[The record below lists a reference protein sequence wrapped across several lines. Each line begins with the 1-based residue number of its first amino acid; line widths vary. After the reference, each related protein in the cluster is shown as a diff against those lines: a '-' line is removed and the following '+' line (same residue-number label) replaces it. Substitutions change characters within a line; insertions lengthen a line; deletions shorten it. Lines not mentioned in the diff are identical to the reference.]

1 MYFCAL
7 RPSGE
12 TIQKADLFGHI
23 ARLRETAGGSF
34 RSVLMGPFAAIV
46 ADRPGSRP
54 LVAHTR
60 AFAAAG
66 DVRLDNR
73 DEIASL
79 SERPLATDASD
90 LDIVIAAI
98 DAVGESCISRMIGDY
113 AFVLWDARAQKLVAV
128 RDAFGVKPLYHR
140 SAPGLQLFA
149 SRITPLHPSDEFDQ
163 EFIADFILGIN
174 AGTTRT
180 VWSEVDTVPA
190 GSIMRYRGTTASTTR
205 HWSAID
211 HARASSHGHA
221 HDADRFRE
229 LLTDAVRLGTAGES
243 GVWAQLSGGLDS
255 SSIVAIA
262 NGLGDS
268 GVNIDGTVT
277 VVDTLG
283 EGDERAYSDLV
294 LDQCGLPNKQI
305 EDFWAWRDIDTV
317 QVTDEPFQ
325 MYPFFARDARM
336 RDVVSEAGGRIML
349 SGMGSDHY
357 LVGTLDY
364 IGDMAAK
371 GHVRAALREVL
382 AWSMAERQSFWRMTH
397 REVIKPLLPF
407 GRNTLQ
413 TPPPP
418 SWLQPQFSKRCDQL
432 HATRITP
439 GNRFAARTATA
450 LGTLPGVLERWP
462 FNENIEM
469 RYPFLYRPLVEFSLG
484 LPVNE
489 RIRPGANKWILREAM
504 RGVVPEQIR
513 TRSSKGAIDAR
524 ILWSLTHESAR
535 IEKLLKN
542 PILGDLGCVDPIA
555 LRKAVEQARTGLHID
570 SVTLFSALSL
580 ETWLS
585 AQAGR
590 THAISSAARSA
601 A

>member
-23 ARLRETAGGSF
+23 ARLRETGGGSF

-46 ADRPGSRP
+46 AERPGSRP

-60 AFAAAG
+60 AFVAAG

-73 DEIASL
+73 AEIAAL
-79 SERPLATDASD
+79 SERPLAADASD

-98 DAVGESCISRMIGDY
+98 DAVGESCIGRIIGDY
-113 AFVLWDARAQKLVAV
+113 AFVLWDARAQKLLAV

-140 SAPGLQLFA
+140 SAPGLQLFS
-149 SRITPLHPSDEFDQ
+149 SRIAPLHPSNEFDQ

-174 AGTTRT
+174 VGTTRT

-205 HWSAID
+205 HWSALE
-211 HARASSHGHA
+211 HARASSSGDA

-229 LLTDAVRLGTAGES
+229 LLTEAVRLGAAGES

-262 NGLGDS
+262 KGLGDQ

-277 VVDTLG
+277 VVDSLG
-283 EGDERAYSDLV
+283 DGDERGYSDLV
-294 LDQCGLPNKQI
+294 VDQCGLPNHQI
-305 EDFWAWRDIDTV
+305 KDFWAWRDIDRV

-336 RDVVSEAGGRIML
+336 RDLVSGAGGRIML

-364 IGDMAAK
+364 ISDLAAK
-371 GHVRAALREVL
+371 GHVRTALREVL
-382 AWSMAERQSFWRMTH
+382 AWSMSERQSFWRLTH
-397 REVIKPLLPF
+397 QELIKPLLPF
-407 GRNTLQ
+407 GRNTVQ
-413 TPPPP
+413 APAPP
-418 SWLQPQFSKRCDQL
+418 SWLQPQFAKRCDQI
-432 HATRITP
+432 HATRVAP
-439 GNRFAARTATA
+439 GNRFATRTATA
-450 LGTLPGVLERWP
+450 LGSLPGVFERWP

-489 RIRPGANKWILREAM
+489 RIRPGTTKWILREAM
-504 RGVVPEQIR
+504 RGVVPEKIR
-513 TRSSKGAIDAR
+513 TRSSKGAFDAR
-524 ILWSLTHESAR
+524 ILWSLTHERAR
-535 IEKLLKN
+535 IESLLKS
-542 PILGDLGCVDPIA
+542 PILGDLGCIDPIA
-555 LRKAVEQARTGLHID
+555 FRKAVEGARTGIHVD

-585 AQAGR
+585 ARAGS
-590 THAISSAARSA
+590 TQGITAARSA

>member
-23 ARLRETAGGSF
+23 ARLRETSPGSF

-73 DEIASL
+73 AEIAAL
-79 SERPLATDASD
+79 SERPLPDDASD

-98 DAVGESCISRMIGDY
+98 NSVGESCISKMTGDY
-113 AFVLWDARAQKLVAV
+113 AFVLWDARAQKLLAV

-140 SAPGLQLFA
+140 STPGLQLFS
-149 SRITPLHPSDEFDQ
+149 SRIVPLHPADEFDQ

-174 AGTTRT
+174 VGTART
-180 VWSEVDTVPA
+180 VWSDVDTVPA

-205 HWSAID
+205 HWSALE
-211 HARASSHGHA
+211 HARATSEGDA

-229 LLTDAVRLGTAGES
+229 LLTDAVRLATAGEK

-262 NGLGDS
+262 DGLSD
-268 GVNIDGTVT
+268 VNIDGTVT
-277 VVDTLG
+277 VVDSMG
-283 EGDERAYSDLV
+283 EGDERTYSDMV
-294 LDQCGLPNKQI
+294 LDQCGLPNEQI
-305 EDFWAWRDIDTV
+305 RDFWAWRDIDSV

-336 RDVVSEAGGRIML
+336 RDIVSDAGGRIML

-364 IGDMAAK
+364 ISDMAAQ
-371 GHVRAALREVL
+371 GHVRSALREVL
-382 AWSMAERQSFWRMTH
+382 AWSMSERQSFWKMTH
-397 REVIKPLLPF
+397 RELIKPLLPF
-407 GRNTLQ
+407 GRNTVQ
-413 TPPPP
+413 TPAPP
-418 SWLQPQFSKRCDQL
+418 SWLQPQFSKRCEQI

-439 GNRFAARTATA
+439 GNRFATRAATA
-450 LGTLPGVLERWP
+450 LGSLPGVFERWP

-469 RYPFLYRPLVEFSLG
+469 RYPFLHRPLVEFSLG
-484 LPVNE
+484 LPVRD
-489 RIRPGANKWILREAM
+489 RIRPGATKWILREAM
-504 RGVVPEQIR
+504 RGVLPERIR
-513 TRSSKGAIDAR
+513 TRSSKGGIDAR
-524 ILWSLTHESAR
+524 ILWSLTHERAR
-535 IEKLLKN
+535 IEKLLKD
-542 PILGDLGCVDPIA
+542 PILGDLGCVNPIA
-555 LRKAVEQARTGLHID
+555 LRKAVDSARAGIHVD

-590 THAISSAARSA
+590 NAGNTVARSA